1 MKSLVESNPY
11 LRDPKK
17 RRQMLEE
24 STRDSF
30 AFEGIRVRTAGRKHA
45 QRPKRLSMAS
55 AKKAASKS

>member
-24 STRDSF
+24 NARASSMM
-30 AFEGIRVRTAGRKHA
+30 EGARGLPKTHRPASRAART
-45 QRPKRLSMAS
+45 S
-55 AKKAASKS
+55 AKKAVSKS